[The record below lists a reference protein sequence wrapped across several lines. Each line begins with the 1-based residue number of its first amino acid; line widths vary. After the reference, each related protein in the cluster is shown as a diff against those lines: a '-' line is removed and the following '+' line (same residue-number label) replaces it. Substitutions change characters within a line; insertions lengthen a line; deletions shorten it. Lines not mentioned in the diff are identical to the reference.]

1 MSFKAPCFFCLPCIS
16 FLEKIVLFV
25 FVFSMANAVS
35 NAMYN
40 IAFGLLVAFLLYAH
54 MVKKSKPLVLPE
66 RGIQVPYWI
75 FFLSIFLASVLLGD
89 MPSIQ
94 KSVTYF
100 QYSLAFWLLYLL
112 CTYDFSK
119 LTIHLAMASS
129 MLFVCSYALYLRYG
143 LQVGTRLTGFAPHP
157 NQFAMY
163 LILTLPF
170 LILFLLH
177 ERKGDDS
184 LAGRILKGFTGMVV
198 VLILVDLVL
207 TLSRGAMLGLSIG
220 AVFVFLLQ
228 YFWVERRKC
237 GELWKKISILLISIG
252 ILFGG
257 ISATQEGLLRNDGG
271 DRLLLF
277 QSSYAMWMDNKWI
290 GVGLKNWQQSY
301 QTQYIL
307 PEAIE
312 KDLNM
317 PHNTTIY
324 FFSTTGLVGGIG
336 FIVFNVGIFIFL
348 CKKMKQQPENFY
360 LQAMMW
366 SFVAINIHGLVDSA
380 LLVRSVLQLYCG
392 LLGIASA
399 SCMNYNLMKTTNQ
412 LDK

>member
-1 MSFKAPCFFCLPCIS
+1 MSFKVPYFFGLSCVS

-25 FVFSMANAVS
+25 FVFSMVNAVS

-40 IAFGLLVAFLLYAH
+40 IAFGLLVAFLLYAFV
-54 MVKKSKPLVLPE
+54 VKKSKPLAFPE

-75 FFLSIFLASVLLGD
+75 FFFAIFLASVLLGD
-89 MPSIQ
+89 MPSVQ

-112 CTYDFSK
+112 CMYDFSK

-143 LQVGTRLTGFAPHP
+143 LHVGTRLTGFAPHP

-170 LILFLLH
+170 LIMFLLY
-177 ERKGDDS
+177 ERKEDES
-184 LAGRILKGFTGMVV
+184 VARRILKYFTGMVI
-198 VLILVDLVL
+198 VLILGDLVL
-207 TLSRGAMLGLSIG
+207 TASRGAMLGLSIG
-220 AVFVFLLQ
+220 AAFIFLLQ
-228 YFWVERRKC
+228 YFWVERHKC
-237 GELWKKISILLISIG
+237 GELWKKIGILIVSIG
-252 ILFGG
+252 ILFGCL
-257 ISATQEGLLRNDGG
+257 SATQAGLLRNDGG

-277 QSSYAMWMDNKWI
+277 QSSYAMWMDNKWV

-307 PEAIE
+307 PEAVE

-324 FFSTTGLVGGIG
+324 FFSTTGLVGGMG
-336 FIVFNVGIFIFL
+336 FIIFNVGIFIFL
-348 CKKMKQQPENFY
+348 CKKMKQQPQNFY

-366 SFVAINIHGLVDSA
+366 SFIAINVHGLVDSA

-399 SCMNYNLMKTTNQ
+399 ASKNYNLIETTNQ
-412 LDK
+412 LKK